1 MFVVEENSSN
11 GSERS
16 LLIQNL
22 AVKTVGVEH
31 IIGDQSISL
40 GDVFDP
46 FLKNGTRSSFPPGLW
61 PSATTNRTR
70 RHKNPSPI
78 TSIDDDTTIRPP
90 DCKAQPWNLT
100 LLAIFTENMRR
111 MLTESSAAKRALLR
125 IHHAC
130 SPLSSHINQ
139 RSIAT
144 DWWSKRS
151 FTMRWH
157 DEFDHMLTTVAQLQ
171 WLYGSIQVETC
182 WLAGEEIQH
191 PVEIFAPS
199 FKSNSCTL
207 HYSIGSQIRCTVSS

>member
-1 MFVVEENSSN
+1 MFLTPSWRMAPEVRFRLAFGRLPPLTE
-11 GSERS
+11 
-16 LLIQNL
+16 L
-22 AVKTVGVEH
+22 AVTKTH
-31 IIGDQSISL
+31 
-40 GDVFDP
+40 
-46 FLKNGTRSSFPPGLW
+46 
-61 PSATTNRTR
+61 
-70 RHKNPSPI
+70 HPSPAS
-78 TSIDDDTTIRPP
+78 TMT
-90 DCKAQPWNLT
+90 QPSVLQIAAHSLAT
-100 LLAIFTENMRR
+100 LFYRSFLPNICAGCRQK
-111 MLTESSAAKRALLR
+111 SSAAKRALLR

>member
-1 MFVVEENSSN
+1 MF
-11 GSERS
+11 
-16 LLIQNL
+16 L
-22 AVKTVGVEH
+22 T
-31 IIGDQSISL
+31 
-40 GDVFDP
+40 P
-46 FLKNGTRSSFPPGLW
+46 FWRIASTQGSFPPGLW
-61 PSATTNRTR
+61 PSATT
-70 RHKNPSPI
+70 
-78 TSIDDDTTIRPP
+78 
-90 DCKAQPWNLT
+90 
-100 LLAIFTENMRR
+100 LAITKTHHLSPASTMTQPAFVLQIAAHSLETLFYRSFLPNICAGCRQK
-111 MLTESSAAKRALLR
+111 SSAAKRALLR

-207 HYSIGSQIRCTVSS
+207 HYSIGSQIRCTV